1 MPRRIITG
9 MIIGLLTD
17 THLPNMIRQL
27 EELGPQPAEFFS
39 SVDLILHGGD
49 LTAPYVL
56 DWLEQF
62 APVLC
67 STGNNDP
74 IPDARCED
82 VQVIDVEGWRVGM
95 THSLGGQFRPMSTL
109 QRYFPS
115 PVDVMIAGHT
125 HEERL
130 EHRDGVTLVN
140 SGSITF
146 PHHKELRLGTVGL
159 LELTANHL
167 DARVFPLGY
176 TQGRPNP
183 GREIGLKIHRNG
195 DGHVKVQA
203 ADSSPH
209 VVQE

>member
-1 MPRRIITG
+1 

-17 THLPNMIRQL
+17 THLPNLIRQL
-27 EELGPQPAEFFS
+27 EELGPEPAEFFS

-74 IPDARCED
+74 IPDSRCEE
-82 VQVIDVEGWRVGM
+82 VQFMDVEGWRVGM
-95 THSLGGQFRPMSTL
+95 THSLGGQFRPVSVL
-109 QRYFPS
+109 SQYFPS

-130 EHRDGVTLVN
+130 EYREGVTLVN

-159 LELTANHL
+159 LELTEQRLSAK
-167 DARVFPLGY
+167 VFPLGH
-176 TQGRPNP
+176 TEGRPNP
-183 GREIGLKIHRNG
+183 GREMSLELHRNG
-195 DGHVKVQA
+195 DGQVWVYEEPQA
-203 ADSSPH
+203 KS
-209 VVQE
+209 EE

>member
-1 MPRRIITG
+1 

-17 THLPNMIRQL
+17 THLPNLIRNL
-27 EELGPQPAEFFS
+27 DELGPEPVEFFQ

-82 VQVIDVEGWRVGM
+82 VQTIEIDGWRIGM
-95 THSLGGQFRPMSTL
+95 THSLRGQSRPVSEL
-109 QRYFPS
+109 QKYFPS

-130 EHRDGVTLVN
+130 EHREGVTLVN

-159 LELTANHL
+159 IELSPRQL
-167 DARVFPLGY
+167 SARVFPIGH

-183 GREIGLKIHRNG
+183 GREMSIELHRNCDGIVTVNSG
-195 DGHVKVQA
+195 DGA
-203 ADSSPH
+203 NS
-209 VVQE
+209 